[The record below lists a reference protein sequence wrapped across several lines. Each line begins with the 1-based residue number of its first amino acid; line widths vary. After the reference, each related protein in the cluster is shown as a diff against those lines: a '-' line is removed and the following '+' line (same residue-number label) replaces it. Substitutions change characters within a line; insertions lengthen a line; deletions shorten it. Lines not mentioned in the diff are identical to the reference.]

1 MFSIKTIYHEHSI
14 EFTRP
19 LLVPSIPYHD
29 TPFEYFLSNIDNIV
43 TETGYNVKNQY
54 GFVYSDAIPNMW
66 IKVYIDSI
74 VIEDTVFED
83 DVVLYFTNP
92 NRPLNRLDPETALYK
107 IAKDIKDDRD
117 LIGKKGYVL
126 IRLQKSIVVK
136 IDKRRQADITVDRP
150 DGRKIK
156 IKLFLNIRKLYH
168 SYGNEIKLF
177 IRARS
182 NDDTMVRCATGYIK
196 GSIRKV
202 PKPDD
207 IKYKIKRLR
216 REYREKIHIL
226 YTAHR
231 KLKNASKE

>member
-1 MFSIKTIYHEHSI
+1 MFNIETTNHEHSI

-19 LLVPSIPYHD
+19 LLVPSITYND
-29 TPFEYFLSNIDNIV
+29 NPFKYFLSRIDDIV
-43 TETGYNVKNQY
+43 REAGYNAKNPY

-83 DVVLYFTNP
+83 DIVLYFANP
-92 NRPLNRLDPETALYK
+92 DRPDPETALYK

-126 IRLQKSIVVK
+126 IRLQKPIVVK
-136 IDKRRQADITVDRP
+136 IDKKRQADITVDRP

-156 IKLFLNIRKLYH
+156 IKFFLNIRKLYL
-168 SYGNEIKLF
+168 SYGNFIKLF

-182 NDDTMVRCATGYIK
+182 NDDTMVRCAIGYIK

-207 IKYKIKRLR
+207 IKYKIKELMK
-216 REYREKIHIL
+216 EYREKIHIL
-226 YTAHR
+226 YTECH
-231 KLKNASKE
+231 KLKNTSKE